1 MVCHFRQLA
10 PLWFNDVGLRLQK
23 IDADMC
29 ACVQA
34 DLRKRGIAVLSVHDS
49 FIVAKRHAPLLVEVM
64 ERAMQSALANVARAY
79 SEYSRAA

>member
-1 MVCHFRQLA
+1 
-10 PLWFNDVGLRLQK
+10 LQK

-34 DLRKRGIAVLSVHDS
+34 DLRKRGIVVLSVHDS

-64 ERAMQSALANVARAY
+64 EWAMQSALANVARAY
-79 SEYSRAA
+79 SEYSLAA